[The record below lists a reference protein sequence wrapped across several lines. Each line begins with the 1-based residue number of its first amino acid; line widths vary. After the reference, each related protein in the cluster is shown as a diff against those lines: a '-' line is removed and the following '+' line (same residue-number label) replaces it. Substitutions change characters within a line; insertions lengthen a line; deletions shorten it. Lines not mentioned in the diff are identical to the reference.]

1 MRIGVVGAG
10 AAGCFCSIL
19 LKRKMPE
26 AVVEVFEAGKR
37 SLAKVAIT
45 GGGRCN
51 LTNTFRQITG
61 LKQAYPRGEQL
72 MKRALR
78 HWSQQDTMK
87 WWEQEGVRLV
97 TQEDE
102 CVFPAS
108 QDAMQIVGTLLQRM
122 RKEGVVLHTSHKI
135 SDIVPEQEGYTLH
148 FADAN
153 QPSRYFDCVVCT
165 MGGCPT
171 LERLAPFRHLVGLTF
186 AKPVPSLF
194 TFCINDRSLTSLMG
208 CVVDSV
214 CVGMTGTKM
223 RADGALLVTHWGVS
237 GPAILRLSSYAARY
251 LAEQNYRAQLYINWL
266 NAQNEQ
272 QAADLLSVLQKDNP
286 QRQVANEYPR
296 KFTAKLWQHLIS
308 RAQINPVKRWGE
320 LSHRDMN
327 RLCSTLTADVYAIEG
342 KGQYKEEFVTCG
354 GIDLG
359 CINISTLEARQHRG
373 LYFAGELL
381 DVDGITGGFNLQA
394 AWSMAAVVSD
404 TITQNNVR

>member
-26 AVVEVFEAGKR
+26 AVVEVFEAGKCP
-37 SLAKVAIT
+37 LAKVAIT

-51 LTNTFRQITG
+51 LTNTFRQITS
-61 LKQAYPRGEQL
+61 LKQTYPRGEQL

-122 RKEGVVLHTSHKI
+122 REEGVVLHTSHKI
-135 SDIVPEQEGYTLH
+135 SDIVPEQEGYTLI

-153 QPSRYFDCVVCT
+153 QPSRYFDCVVCA

-171 LERLAPFRHLVGLTF
+171 LERLAPFRHLIGLTI

-214 CVGMTGTKM
+214 CVGITGTKM

-296 KFTAKLWQHLIS
+296 KFTSKLWQHLS
-308 RAQINPVKRWGE
+308 CRAQINPAKRWGE